1 MEVKSEMYTKLF
13 NEMTEIEKELQKLI
27 ERMKSVQMEVEEMYI
42 NEETGMWN
50 HISVF
55 VLYHQIYSGWK

>member
-42 NEETGMWN
+42 NEETGM
-50 HISVF
+50 
-55 VLYHQIYSGWK
+55 